1 MISIIDYGAGN
12 LQSVEKALRHIGCD
26 CQVTADPAAL
36 LASEA
41 AVLPGVGSFGDAMD
55 QLRDGIGYR
64 AYAQKDPVVEYKIES
79 GHMFDELI
87 HFIREDTVRRI
98 YHTEPLKRYR

>member
-12 LQSVEKALRHIGCD
+12 LQSVEKALRHIGCN

-55 QLRDGIGYR
+55 SSGPGLGGAHPRFCGLWQALFGHLLGS
-64 AYAQKDPVVEYKIES
+64 ADP
-79 GHMFDELI
+79 L
-87 HFIREDTVRRI
+87 
-98 YHTEPLKRYR
+98 